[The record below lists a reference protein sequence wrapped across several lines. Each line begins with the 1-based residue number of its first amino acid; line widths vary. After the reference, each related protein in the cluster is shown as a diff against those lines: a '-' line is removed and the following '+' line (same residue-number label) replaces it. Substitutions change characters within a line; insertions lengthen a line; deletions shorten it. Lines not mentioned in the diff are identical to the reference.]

1 MAKNVNIIDPAEI
14 ESKAMSLIKLI
25 RRNEERKPID
35 QIDHSVTVV
44 HDKKNA
50 VMVCGSAHELE
61 GLLVSLIE
69 KRPEIRQVME
79 NAINRYGQKN
89 IWKLS

>member
-1 MAKNVNIIDPAEI
+1 MAKSMNPIDPAEI
-14 ESKAMSLIKLI
+14 EAKALSLMKLI
-25 RRNEERKPID
+25 RRNEERKPEN
-35 QIDHSVTVV
+35 QVDHSVTVV

-61 GLLVSLIE
+61 GLLVNLIE

-79 NAINRYGQKN
+79 NAINRYGQRTT
-89 IWKLS
+89 WKIK